1 MILVIGS
8 TGTTGRLVLQRLG
21 DAGVPARA
29 LVRPSSAAVARRHP
43 ALPGVTVVLGDAGDP
58 ESLRAALRGVDRVFL
73 AMGNGPDQLHHEL
86 AVVRE
91 AARSGVAHLVKVSAP
106 LVGPDVPVA
115 VARTHHR
122 VEEAVRAAALD
133 HTFLRPYAFLQN
145 LLHSAPTIRL
155 AGFFSGITGDT
166 PLNMVDARDVA
177 EVAVVAL
184 TAGGGRGPLVL
195 TGPESVSYPEVAR
208 RLTAL
213 GHPTRFVDLDPVD
226 VTDADDARWLR
237 ACLWPDQPER
247 VARLEAEMAL
257 AATAPPLLLQGDAVE
272 VLPDAFARVPA
283 DALPVVTTTWA
294 LSHFPLESRLRF
306 LHRLDEAAA
315 GRAVAWVSAEGVGV
329 APAIPT
335 LGDRR
340 ASGHSI
346 IGLAVFDRSALRAE
360 ATGRCWSQGR
370 LLAWLA
376 DS

>member
-213 GHPTRFVDLDPVD
+213 GHPTRFVDLDPVEYRRD
-226 VTDADDARWLR
+226 LRRGGLPPWLVDHLTEIQGL
-237 ACLWPDQPER
+237 ALAHPER
-247 VARLEAEMAL
+247 PNGTVATLTGRSPRTLDAFLAERLPAFAAPLSPRERL
-257 AATAPPLLLQGDAVE
+257 AALPLRVAGARRGRPR
-272 VLPDAFARVPA
+272 PDPGGAASAR
-283 DALPVVTTTWA
+283 PV
-294 LSHFPLESRLRF
+294 S
-306 LHRLDEAAA
+306 
-315 GRAVAWVSAEGVGV
+315 
-329 APAIPT
+329 
-335 LGDRR
+335 
-340 ASGHSI
+340 
-346 IGLAVFDRSALRAE
+346 
-360 ATGRCWSQGR
+360 ATGRGAPVSGP
-370 LLAWLA
+370 AGHA
-376 DS
+376 T